1 MDRKRFLR
9 TLIGGAAVAVVAPS
23 LLTAGRQGA
32 VEPVSDGIRVQGI
45 IDSHC
50 ADGISFNIPYKQFTA
65 EEMAVLMKY
74 YSRGFGLH
82 EIISSL

>member
-9 TLIGGAAVAVVAPS
+9 TLMGGAAVAAVVPA
-23 LLTAGRQGA
+23 LLTTGRQDA
-32 VEPVSDGIRVQGI
+32 VKPISDGIRVQGI
-45 IDSHC
+45 VDSHC
-50 ADGISFNIPYKQFTA
+50 ADGISFTIPYKQFTA
-65 EEMAVLMKY
+65 EEMAILMKY